1 MTLINKKNTTVNYS
15 LHTLCL
21 YGIRAHQRNQ
31 RLTMSSS
38 STSSATTLTSSSST
52 STIIP
57 ISNVVSLKLTPE
69 NYPLWKTQLMHYFH
83 GQDLY
88 GHLDGTLIPPPRM
101 LITSHND
108 TGTVSQNPNPA
119 YSHWLRQDSLILS
132 TLMSSMTEGVLA
144 QIISYSTAQQVW
156 HALETNFSSQS
167 RARTIQVRTQLA
179 NAKKGNQ
186 SANDYFLMIKRLADE
201 LAMAGQALCC
211 DDIISYILAGL
222 GHDYDSFVSSIYAR
236 HEPVSLEE
244 VYSLLILT
252 ESRLNRHNQ
261 SLSMPLAEANFAQR
275 HQSSNSQP
283 SFNPQI

>member
-1 MTLINKKNTTVNYS
+1 
-15 LHTLCL
+15 
-21 YGIRAHQRNQ
+21 
-31 RLTMSSS
+31 
-38 STSSATTLTSSSST
+38 
-52 STIIP
+52 
-57 ISNVVSLKLTPE
+57 
-69 NYPLWKTQLMHYFH
+69 MHYFR

-101 LITSHND
+101 LITSQPD

-132 TLMSSMTEGVLA
+132 TLMSSMTEGVLT

-261 SLSMPLAEANFAQR
+261 SLSMPIAEANFVQR
-275 HQSSNSQP
+275 QQSSNYQQ
-283 SFNPQI
+283 SFNPRNRFNYRGRDRNNTYRGGGNYSHHNSFNSSSLICQVCGKHGHSTRKCYHRFDLTYQNTSFSSNKQAFLAT